1 MSSQCVLIGDIRG
14 SRDLPD
20 WPTVFGNLENALRAV
35 NMEFADDIVV
45 DFGPTVGDEFQGVLR
60 DARNAYA
67 VYVLIKSGLRAGL
80 YCGIGVGEIEKP
92 LEEAIYMR
100 GSAFYRARAA
110 LETCKGKRR
119 SLIIRLSDT
128 VGLQDTIANTLLQ
141 FIEVLEDSWTDRQRE
156 VLSFYRRH
164 RGYTHEQLGEHFGIS
179 KQAVGQILK
188 AGDWEAI
195 HDGEELVQELLAR
208 ISLQDPWL

>member
-1 MSSQCVLIGDIRG
+1 MSSQCVLIGDIRS
-14 SRDLPD
+14 SRDLQD
-20 WPTVFGNLENALRAV
+20 WPVVFGDLENALRGV
-35 NMEFADDIVV
+35 NRQFADDVVV

-80 YCGIGVGEIEKP
+80 YCGIGVGEVEKP

-110 LETCKGKRR
+110 LETCKAKRR
-119 SLIIRLSDT
+119 SLVVRSSDT
-128 VGLQDTIANTLLQ
+128 VGLQDKITNTLLH
-141 FIEVLEDSWTDRQRE
+141 FIEVLENSWTDRQRE
-156 VLSFYRRH
+156 VLSFYRGH
-164 RGYTHEQLGEHFGIS
+164 REYTHEQLGEHFGVS

-195 HDGEELVQELLAR
+195 YEGEELVKELLAR
-208 ISLQDPWL
+208 ASLQEPRL